1 MNALPIVASPP
12 ATPAP
17 APTGA
22 LPGGRAG
29 PTGATSSGSADT
41 QDFAAAIG
49 ELAPR
54 PATSTPG
61 TSGTSGAS
69 GATGVAAKTG
79 RPKSTSVVR
88 GETAAAGTAPTGIAQ
103 AGIALPLAGNLPPPG
118 AFDMPGRATAYASAS
133 GGDGDEAIDSIGVVE
148 AASATVSSSA
158 PIATA
163 DLSAVGVGPGIA
175 AGKTN
180 TFLRMFGDGIEHVP
194 ADLSAAAARVAGAAG
209 TPMPSTEVGD
219 AADRGHPNA
228 LGETAA
234 PAGASSAA
242 GVAAE
247 TTLVGANAGA
257 EADVAALAR
266 SRSAAGTSLAVTAAV
281 NERAGTAEIAAG
293 TGATAGGGAGTG
305 AAAGADPA
313 GTATVAAS
321 VGAGGQVTSAV
332 APARAAISAIAAAL
346 GGNGKHAQDLGGGA
360 TEAAS
365 LAATAPDGA
374 SAAAQAAAGAR
385 ATEASA
391 AAPSR
396 IDAPISSPEFTQ
408 AIASRVS
415 YLVDNNLNGATLQ
428 VTPPQLG
435 PIELRVTIEAGHAQV
450 SMSAH
455 NPATLD
461 ALQSG
466 APRLRELLSAQGFGQ
481 VSVDVSQRSF
491 QDGSPYAQTRAWT
504 PPSASDSPMTMDE
517 APAAARAPLGML
529 DAYA

>member
-1 MNALPIVASPP
+1 MNALPIAASPP
-12 ATPAP
+12 ATPASAP
-17 APTGA
+17 AGV

-29 PTGATSSGSADT
+29 PTSATSSGSADP

-54 PATSTPG
+54 PATGTPGTPG
-61 TSGTSGAS
+61 TSGTSGASGAS

-79 RPKSTSVVR
+79 KSKSTSVVR
-88 GETAAAGTAPTGIAQ
+88 GETAAAGTAPTGIAPT
-103 AGIALPLAGNLPPPG
+103 GIALPLAGNLPPPG
-118 AFDMPGRATAYASAS
+118 AFDMPGRATAYAGAS
-133 GGDGDEAIDSIGVVE
+133 GGDGDEDIDSIGVVE

-163 DLSAVGVGPGIA
+163 DLTAVGVGPGIA

-180 TFLRMFGDGIEHVP
+180 TFLRMFGDGIEQVP
-194 ADLSAAAARVAGAAG
+194 ADLSAAAARVAGAGG
-209 TPMPSTEVGD
+209 TPMLSTEAGD

-228 LGETAA
+228 LGETAT

-242 GVAAE
+242 GVAVE
-247 TTLVGANAGA
+247 TTLVGASAGA

-266 SRSAAGTSLAVTAAV
+266 SRSAVGTSLAVTAAV
-281 NERAGTAEIAAG
+281 NERASTAEIPAG
-293 TGATAGGGAGTG
+293 TGTG

-313 GTATVAAS
+313 GTATLAAS

-332 APARAAISAIAAAL
+332 APSREAISAIAAAL

-360 TEAAS
+360 PEAAS

-374 SAAAQAAAGAR
+374 SAAAQAAAGAP

-466 APRLRELLSAQGFGQ
+466 APKLRELLSAQGFGQ

-491 QDGSPYAQTRAWT
+491 QDGSPYAQTRPWT
-504 PPSASDSPMTMDE
+504 PPSASDSTMTMAE